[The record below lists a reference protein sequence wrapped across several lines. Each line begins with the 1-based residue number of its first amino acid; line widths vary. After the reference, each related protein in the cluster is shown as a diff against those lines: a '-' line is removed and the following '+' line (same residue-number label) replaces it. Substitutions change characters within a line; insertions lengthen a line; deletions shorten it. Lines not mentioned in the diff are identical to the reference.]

1 MTMDTSSGQ
10 LGEAFACALLQKQG
24 AVVIARNYHSR
35 WGEVDIIARKD
46 RYLLFVE
53 VKTRSFRSSSAPQ
66 AAVTMGK
73 QKKILRTAVQFMTGH
88 PSDLQPRFDVIALT
102 TEPYSGRVIDY
113 QYIENAFGAG
123 GGGYAPF

>member
-1 MTMDTSSGQ
+1 MDTSSGRT
-10 LGEAFACALLQKQG
+10 GEEFACALLQKKG

-53 VKTRSFRSSSAPQ
+53 VKTRSYRSASVPQ
-66 AAVTMGK
+66 AAVTAGK
-73 QKKILRTAVQFMTGH
+73 QKKILRTAIQFMTSH
-88 PSDLQPRFDVIALT
+88 PSELQPRFDVIALT
-102 TEPYSGRVIDY
+102 TEPYSGQVIDY
-113 QYIENAFGAG
+113 QYIENAFGAE